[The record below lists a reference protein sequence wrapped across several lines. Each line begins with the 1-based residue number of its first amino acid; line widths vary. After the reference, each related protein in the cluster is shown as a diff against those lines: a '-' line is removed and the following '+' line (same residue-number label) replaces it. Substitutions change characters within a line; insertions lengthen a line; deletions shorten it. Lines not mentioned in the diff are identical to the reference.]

1 MRHPVDELQLRVR
14 RPLLEA
20 EEADDAVDID
30 GKKRLRGR
38 SYQR

>member
-1 MRHPVDELQLRVR
+1 MGVR

-20 EEADDAVDID
+20 EDADDAVDVD
-30 GKKRLRGR
+30 GKKRLRQ